1 MNKAKI
7 LFFLLLIA
15 FFSKLNAET
24 LKESIS
30 QYGRD
35 YVVSNPNEFVKKLN
49 DADIIILAQLM
60 IRDGK
65 GFETPKIL
73 LPLATNGNTRA
84 MTLLAQKYNVG
95 INGIPLD
102 KNQAKSWSTKIEEI
116 FNSQSGDKESLA
128 GSLCEIYKNKNG
140 ALYNQAKELKYCKV
154 YYESGKADSNY
165 AYYLLNRYSPFYDP
179 EKGLALYKKC
189 IGEGNSFCKWNFG
202 WQGKI
207 SPDIAKISSS
217 KQLFE
222 YASADIEKN
231 NPTALNNLGTF
242 YEEGLGTAPDLSK
255 AIELY
260 EKAANSGRQY
270 GFYNLLRS
278 AFFKPGI
285 WKDGPKNVEQASAFL
300 AYYDYFSDSN
310 DRSDSVPFKQW
321 LFENKRLP
329 SNNTEFESFLMDK
342 ANKGDAAAACM
353 LSAHLTKSHQ
363 AQDSMKYALMG
374 KKSSDRNVQE
384 WCSRE
389 VDRINASLILEGMKP
404 ISTNEANNSRLNISE
419 AEFSKQFQ
427 CPQYLSSDRERELAI
442 DYMMQWLGA
451 NSKNP
456 VTPDS
461 LIAFR
466 MKMLKEHRCETTLNN
481 IQQNSSNNTQ
491 QDNIKISQKTASDI
505 SKRFKGVMEKSGMSG
520 VTVDVQKCYDDALS
534 KSNEQDL
541 IRACMLYDKAAKAL
555 DLGFAQAMVARGSK
569 DPGPANS
576 YLTSKAYEVRMKIY
590 SEIAFKGFTPAQVK
604 SYFGDYPSKLI
615 D

>member
-1 MNKAKI
+1 ML
-7 LFFLLLIA
+7 LFQLT
-15 FFSKLNAET
+15 NAET
-24 LKESIS
+24 LKESIT

-35 YVVSNPNEFVKKLN
+35 YVVSNSSEFVKKLN
-49 DADIIILAQLM
+49 DADILILAQLM
-60 IRDGK
+60 IRDARGADV
-65 GFETPKIL
+65 PKVL
-73 LPLATNGNTRA
+73 LPLAKNGNTRA
-84 MTLLAQKYNVG
+84 MSILAQKYNVG
-95 INGIPLD
+95 INGIPID
-102 KNQAKSWSTKIEEI
+102 KNQAKIWTTKLEDI
-116 FNSQSGDKESLA
+116 FNLQSSDKENIVA
-128 GSLCEIYKNKNG
+128 PLCDVYKNKNG
-140 ALYNQAKELKYCKV
+140 ALYSQEKEIKYCKI
-154 YYESGKADSNY
+154 YYESGKADGAYS
-165 AYYLLNRYSPFYDP
+165 YYLLNRTSPFYNP

-189 IGEGNSFCKWNFG
+189 INEGNSFCKWNFA
-202 WQGKI
+202 WQGKL
-207 SPDIAKISSS
+207 SADIASVSSA

-222 YASADIEKN
+222 YASADLDKN

-242 YEEGLGTAPDLSK
+242 YEEGLGTAPDLVK

-260 EKAANSGRQY
+260 EKAAISGRQY
-270 GFYNLLRS
+270 GFYNLLRTS
-278 AFFKPGI
+278 FFKPGN
-285 WKDGPKNVEQASAFL
+285 WKGEPKNVDEASTFL
-300 AYYDYFSDSN
+300 AFYDYFSDSN

-329 SNNTEFESFLMDK
+329 TNSFEFEAFLKDK

-353 LSAHLTKSHQ
+353 LSNHLIKNHQ
-363 AQDSMKYALMG
+363 AQESMKYALMG
-374 KKSSDRNVQE
+374 KKSSERNIRE

-389 VDRINASLILEGMKP
+389 VDRINVSLILSGMKP
-404 ISTNEANNSRLNISE
+404 LSSGEPITNNLYISE

-427 CPQYLSSDRERELAI
+427 CPQYLSNDRERELAI
-442 DYMMQWLGA
+442 DYMMQWLSA

-491 QDNIKISQKTASDI
+491 QENIKISQKTASDI

-520 VTVDVQKCYDDALS
+520 VTVDVQKCYDDSLS

-576 YLTSKAYEVRMKIY
+576 YLTSKAYEARMKIY
-590 SEIAFKGFTPAQVK
+590 TEIAFKGYTPTQVRN
-604 SYFGDYPSKLI
+604 YFGDYPSKLI